1 MNKFNLTILQFRL
14 LRHLSLMSLFIL
26 GSLTSAKA
34 VITLT
39 FTSPNTMYTPGQ
51 VNNLSFQVTG
61 VGSEWVDRLTITFPA
76 GVTVNAATP
85 NGTGGCA
92 TQVGVRLICSPSVSW
107 CTATGA
113 VCGTGAMGNSFCGFW
128 QAGAQNLTADVM
140 VPPGFTG
147 PMVITLNSKGESGG
161 TDVDMITLAQVVP
174 AVPCEIVCPDNITYN
189 LDPGACEQII
199 NWNPPTTTG
208 DCAVPVLEPGTV
220 SQNNSETAVDDAL
233 GCTGAGDRHVRAYD
247 LIEEGIAGDFQMT
260 SLRMSAWNSGTVQVR

>member
-34 VITLT
+34 VVTLT

-92 TQVGVRLICSPSVSW
+92 HKWV
-107 CTATGA
+107 
-113 VCGTGAMGNSFCGFW
+113 
-128 QAGAQNLTADVM
+128 
-140 VPPGFTG
+140 
-147 PMVITLNSKGESGG
+147 
-161 TDVDMITLAQVVP
+161 
-174 AVPCEIVCPDNITYN
+174 
-189 LDPGACEQII
+189 
-199 NWNPPTTTG
+199 
-208 DCAVPVLEPGTV
+208 
-220 SQNNSETAVDDAL
+220 
-233 GCTGAGDRHVRAYD
+233 
-247 LIEEGIAGDFQMT
+247 
-260 SLRMSAWNSGTVQVR
+260 